1 MSPANTINQY
11 KVGFLL
17 PPFSRE
23 VVQKYDLY
31 LHLFMNFPVSD
42 VCSMYR
48 ENKWIL

>member
-1 MSPANTINQY
+1 MSPSNTINQY
-11 KVGFLL
+11 KVSFLL

-31 LHLFMNFPVSD
+31 LHFFMNFPVFN
-42 VCSMYR
+42 VRSMYR